1 MGAHLDRLR
10 DIVALSVLRHVQTPE
25 GVQKYGLPLG
35 SAITADMLH
44 QNGYRGAANALAP
57 APKSA
62 KPVKR
67 VSPKPGAKVTVPQKG
82 MPQKGTTPQ
91 VGGPKTITNRPVP
104 VSGFNQPDHL
114 QPVTAPM
121 DVPKGPIPGID
132 IPHALTTK
140 RNTVG
145 MHAVAD
151 DDKDIRANF
160 AKLAGR
166 PIPPAWTEVFLAND
180 PHTAKVLAI
189 GRDAK
194 GRAVS
199 MPSASAMEA
208 GAADKFDRVKE
219 VAKVM
224 PRLDE
229 VLKRDAAN
237 DDTAAATFVMR
248 RMGIRVGSET
258 DTKSKVKAYGTTT
271 LQAQHVKVTGNNVE
285 FTFTGKKGVNIHL
298 VQENDPELAKV
309 IKKQLAGKGPQDKLF
324 DTTPEKTISYI
335 RSATGNPKMKNHDL
349 RTHLAN
355 VEALKAIRDYGNVA
369 PQSKADFN
377 RMRNE
382 VGDVVSAKL
391 GNNRTEAIKSYINPD
406 VWLTWSPNGEW
417 L

>member
-1 MGAHLDRLR
+1 MGEHLDRV
-10 DIVALSVLRHVQTPE
+10 VALSTITRHVRTAEGAAKYNVPIGSLITLHLQAIAHAQAQMQSNTKSGTLSNTAKPDISLRDSATPKPVE
-25 GVQKYGLPLG
+25 GVISPPV
-35 SAITADMLH
+35 
-44 QNGYRGAANALAP
+44 AN
-57 APKSA
+57 
-62 KPVKR
+62 KPQSR
-67 VSPKPGAKVTVPQKG
+67 
-82 MPQKGTTPQ
+82 
-91 VGGPKTITNRPVP
+91 
-104 VSGFNQPDHL
+104 
-114 QPVTAPM
+114 
-121 DVPKGPIPGID
+121 
-132 IPHALTTK
+132 

-145 MHAVAD
+145 MHSVAD
-151 DDKDIRANF
+151 DDKETRASF

-229 VLKRDAAN
+229 ALSRDKMKN
-237 DDTAAATFVMR
+237 DTAAATFVMR
-248 RMGIRVGSET
+248 RMGIRVGSTT
-258 DTKSKVKAYGTTT
+258 DTRAKVQAYGTTT
-271 LQAQHVKVTGNNVE
+271 LQAGHVKVDGDTVT
-285 FTFTGKKGVNIHL
+285 FAFTGKKGVQIKL
-298 VQENDPELAKV
+298 VQSGDPELAHLMLKY
-309 IKKQLAGKGPQDKLF
+309 LAGKKPEDRLF
-324 DTTPEKTISYI
+324 DTTPEKTIQYI
-335 RSATGNPKMKNHDL
+335 RSATGNGKMKNHDL

-355 VEALKAIRDYGNVA
+355 VEALKAIAKYGSIEPKSHA
-369 PQSKADFN
+369 EFT
-377 RMRNE
+377 RLRNE

-406 VWLTWSPNGEW
+406 VWLKWNPNGEW